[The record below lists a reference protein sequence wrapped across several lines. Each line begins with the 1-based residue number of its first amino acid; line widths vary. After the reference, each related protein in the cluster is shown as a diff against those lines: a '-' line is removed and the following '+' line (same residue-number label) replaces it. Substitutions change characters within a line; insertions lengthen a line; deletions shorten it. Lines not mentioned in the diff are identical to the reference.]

1 MRILEEVYRVEE
13 VTEVTGNLE
22 EYLTQWDEVEMTY
35 ALLILPLLLDLQFTI
50 ILVYN
55 KENKKKK
62 LKRK

>member
-55 KENKKKK
+55 TENKKKK

>member
-55 KENKKKK
+55 KENKKEK